1 MEILT
6 LSRMGNLNIW
16 EQLMKNMYIKFEMD
30 MTDFDDDVQKP
41 RELDFEDVAQ
51 ILQKLN
57 VKDKNLNYRRK
68 NMLSREHR
76 LYKAFKQMR
85 DKEKEYQRKRDEM
98 GWRGL
103 DGPFTKEEIEL
114 HKEFFEFMKK
124 VLKEEKDLDFKLSD
138 LWEMYKED
146 NQ

>member
-1 MEILT
+1 
-6 LSRMGNLNIW
+6 
-16 EQLMKNMYIKFEMD
+16 
-30 MTDFDDDVQKP
+30 
-41 RELDFEDVAQ
+41 
-51 ILQKLN
+51 
-57 VKDKNLNYRRK
+57 
-68 NMLSREHR
+68 
-76 LYKAFKQMR
+76 MR

-124 VLKEEKDLDFKLSD
+124 VLKEEKDLDFKFSD
-138 LWEMYKED
+138 LWEMYKKD